1 MFCISE
7 NTPGIFWSGNKI
19 VTLEI
24 MKKVLFALLAFA
36 TLNLLGTQSSFS
48 QATGERISGKVGVL
62 GFTTLAP
69 AGWRA
74 GTEAEERANEILA
87 SESVKQKAIFATMF
101 GPKGPIIYATWK
113 EFPAG
118 YSLSAA
124 QIAGSVS
131 ESAFPSGWS
140 LVPGELKVQTRMLP
154 SRIEYA
160 YWRIVASG
168 DGRQFGGGRPVK
180 TLGIWIDIPIA
191 YKEGGK
197 IGGGIASLYLRGA
210 ESDFKGT
217 SKHSA
222 EQLLI
227 ALTDSLAPV
236 NAEIV
241 PLEAVAANAG
251 GKKTP
256 GQSVSSPVPENS
268 SEIAVEMQLG
278 QATLIINDQNSSG
291 VSMLAA
297 CDTIKQHISWKQRP
311 GFKSLNPELQRLDA
325 ICESRLER
333 TILSARIQAEIN
345 ETDKLKSYLAP
356 LYESARRAGP
366 SALCEFVRYVDSVWE
381 KNDFKRPNQCP

>member
-1 MFCISE
+1 L
-7 NTPGIFWSGNKI
+7 K
-19 VTLEI
+19 I
-24 MKKVLFALLAFA
+24 MKKALFVLFAFGV
-36 TLNLLGTQSSFS
+36 LNLCGIQSSFS
-48 QATGERISGKVGVL
+48 QGTGERISGKVGVL

-74 GTEAEERANEILA
+74 GTEAEEKANEILA
-87 SESVKQKAIFATMF
+87 SESVKQKASFATMF
-101 GPKGPIIYATWK
+101 GPKGPIIYGTWK
-113 EFPAG
+113 EFPTG
-118 YSLSAA
+118 YALSAA

-140 LVPGELKVQTRMLP
+140 LVPGELKVQTRILS

-180 TLGIWIDIPIA
+180 TLGVWIDIPIA

-227 ALTDSLAPV
+227 TLADSLAPV

-241 PLEAVAANAG
+241 PLEAVTANSG
-251 GKKTP
+251 GKKTA
-256 GQSVSSPVPENS
+256 GQQASAAVSENP
-268 SEIAVEMQLG
+268 SEISVEMQLG
-278 QATLIINDQNSSG
+278 QATAIINDQNSSG
-291 VSMLAA
+291 ASMLAA
-297 CDTIKQHISWKQRP
+297 CDTIRQHISWKQRP
-311 GFKSLNPELQRLDA
+311 SFKSLNPELQRLDA

-333 TILSARIQAEIN
+333 AILSVRIQAEIS
-345 ETDKLKSYLAP
+345 ETDKLKAYLAP
-356 LYESARRAGP
+356 LYDSARKAGP
-366 SALCEFVRYVDSVWE
+366 SVLCEFLRYVDSVWE

>member
-1 MFCISE
+1 
-7 NTPGIFWSGNKI
+7 
-19 VTLEI
+19 
-24 MKKVLFALLAFA
+24 MKKALFALLSFA
-36 TLNLLGTQSSFS
+36 LLNLSLIQSSFS
-48 QATGERISGKVGVL
+48 QAGGERISGKVGVL

-74 GTEAEERANEILA
+74 GTEAEEKANEILA
-87 SESVKQKAIFATMF
+87 SESVKQKALFATMF

-113 EFPAG
+113 DFPAG

-160 YWRIVASG
+160 YWRIVANG
-168 DGRQFGGGRPVK
+168 DGRQFGGGRSLK

-197 IGGGIASLYLRGA
+197 VGGGIASLYLRGA
-210 ESDFKGT
+210 EADFKAS

-227 ALTDSLAPV
+227 ALADSLAPV

-241 PLEAVAANAG
+241 PLDTVMANTGSKKVSSQPTSSTVSENLSEAV
-251 GKKTP
+251 
-256 GQSVSSPVPENS
+256 
-268 SEIAVEMQLG
+268 VEMQLG
-278 QATLIINDQNSSG
+278 QATGIINDQNSSG
-291 VSMLAA
+291 VQMLAA
-297 CDTIKQHISWKQRP
+297 CDTIKQHMGWKQRP

-333 TILSARIQAEIN
+333 AVLSARIQAETSDT
-345 ETDKLKSYLAP
+345 EKLKSYLAP
-356 LYESARRAGP
+356 LYDSARKAGP
-366 SALCEFVRYVDSVWE
+366 SALCEFVRYVDSIWE